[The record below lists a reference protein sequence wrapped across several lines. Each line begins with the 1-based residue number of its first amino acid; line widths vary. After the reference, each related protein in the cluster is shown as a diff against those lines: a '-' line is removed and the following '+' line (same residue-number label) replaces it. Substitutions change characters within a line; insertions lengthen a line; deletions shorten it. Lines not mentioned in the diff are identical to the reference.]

1 MNCEVYVLF
10 PLCVSLVRPPTQLLR
25 GVTISQGGVLPHIP
39 EVLLFKKSQLR
50 GVAKPHTL
58 PSKTGQVAGGTKPE
72 LKVLI

>member
-1 MNCEVYVLF
+1 MYYF
-10 PLCVSLVRPPTQLLR
+10 PFVCPLIVPPTQLLR

-58 PSKTGQVAGGTKPE
+58 PSKTGQVAGGKKPE